1 MAEEQ
6 QLTVEDHVI
15 ALGTPK
21 WVEVGVRIREGYPD
35 HFIVS
40 EVEFKAACTRFLTG
54 STDGSSV
61 PVVAVKPITDAKA
74 LADAKAVADKAAAD
88 AKAALDQNGGK
99 K

>member
-1 MAEEQ
+1 MAEEK

-40 EVEFKAACTRFLTG
+40 EAAFKAACDRFLKG
-54 STDGSSV
+54 DTDGSSA
-61 PVVAVKPITDAKA
+61 PVVVKPITDAKA
-74 LADAKAVADKAAAD
+74 LADAKAAADKAAAD
-88 AKAALDQNGGK
+88 AKAAADQQNGGRK
-99 K
+99 